1 MGKRRKNGIQVKVQ
15 RLSKG
20 LEVGASLAQILA
32 DFCDGAPVYAKE
44 LRCKECL
51 GRLYKWR

>member
-1 MGKRRKNGIQVKVQ
+1 MGAVGKRRKNGIQFKVQ

-32 DFCDGAPVYAKE
+32 DFCDGAPVYAEE
-44 LRCKECL
+44 LCCKECL
-51 GRLYKWR
+51 G